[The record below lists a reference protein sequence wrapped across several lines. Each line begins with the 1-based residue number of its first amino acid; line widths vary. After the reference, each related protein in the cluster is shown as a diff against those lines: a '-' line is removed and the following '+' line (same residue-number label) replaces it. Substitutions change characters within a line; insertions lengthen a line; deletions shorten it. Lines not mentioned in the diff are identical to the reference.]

1 MRIQAIRQPHACF
14 PPAKPNL
21 WTHSGLTVSDPHGR
35 SLCIVCPTADER
47 DCWVK
52 NIESLSAS
60 AQNEG
65 RVVAGGAGKQGEA
78 APLVGYLTAEEI
90 EAMERQSREDEMEDF
105 EVLRARRMQAR
116 ALAGATA
123 KAHMLQFFRVKS
135 QPVYTALNAT
145 STSSRLRDGGDVGGA
160 CSVVRGRVLGSRRL
174 PLVLY

>member
-1 MRIQAIRQPHACF
+1 MRIQATPQPRACI

-21 WTHSGLTVSDPHGR
+21 WTHSGLTVSDQHGR

-60 AQNEG
+60 AQHEG
-65 RVVAGGAGKQGEA
+65 RVVAGGASKEGEA

-90 EAMERQSREDEMEDF
+90 EEMERQSREDEMEDF

-116 ALAGATA
+116 KHTHTQNHTRTHTQARWHQLTCCSFPES
-123 KAHMLQFFRVKS
+123 KVK
-135 QPVYTALNAT
+135 PVYTAFQSERNEHELT
-145 STSSRLRDGGDVGGA
+145 SA
-160 CSVVRGRVLGSRRL
+160 CWW
-174 PLVLY
+174 